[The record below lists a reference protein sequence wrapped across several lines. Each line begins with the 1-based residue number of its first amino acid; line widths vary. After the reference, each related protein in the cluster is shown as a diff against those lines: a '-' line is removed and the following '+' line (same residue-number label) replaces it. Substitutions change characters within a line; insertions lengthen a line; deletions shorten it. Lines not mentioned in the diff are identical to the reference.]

1 MNIKRAIIKTND
13 VLAYIAFV
21 AVAVVSAVLM
31 LQGQV
36 GIGAITMVIG
46 WIVCCLVF
54 GVWFVLSSI
63 ADNVRVQTDLMRSD
77 SKVNVRNVIMQSKG
91 E

>member
-36 GIGAITMVIG
+36 GIASMVMVIG

-63 ADNVRVQTDLMRSD
+63 ADNVRVQTELMRKEVKFRID
-77 SKVNVRNVIMQSKG
+77 YYDAKKVD
-91 E
+91 

>member
-13 VLAYIAFV
+13 VLAYIAFF
-21 AVAVVSAVLM
+21 AVAVVSVVLM
-31 LQGQV
+31 LQGKV

-63 ADNVRVQTDLMRSD
+63 ADNVRVQTELMR
-77 SKVNVRNVIMQSKG
+77 KSKG